1 MGPPKIFGA
10 GLPKICPCSQE
21 PALGVIEK
29 LPSSCPVYG
38 PRLAPPSDENVT
50 VAFAGPHTN
59 PQRTNAKPDLKVV
72 VINGPF
78 TEFAPVSNG
87 NITEQMRPAG
97 STPDPLRIAGVSGE
111 EHAKIALFSRSPF
124 QRNPVLQIDHRSQ
137 QNKKQNVSVSTAAIP
152 HNKSLVVN
160 RTSLPRQN
168 TSILTVQ
175 VSLIHAYPNSLACH
189 VQHFA
194 RKKLNSSGSIDSFAL
209 VKFDGS
215 CHGLSETGHRTHSI
229 SLPASRAGRRKLSVT
244 LANGFSMLFTSS
256 VTLFLLQLLA
266 AVNRFPCAIS
276 VLASGRANGRPRG
289 CDASSARG

>member
-21 PALGVIEK
+21 PALVVIEK

-97 STPDPLRIAGVSGE
+97 STPDSLRIAGVSGE
-111 EHAKIALFSRSPF
+111 EHAKIALFSRSSF
-124 QRNPVLQIDHRSQ
+124 QRNPILQIDHWSQ
-137 QNKKQNVSVSTAAIP
+137 QKTKCIDFHDCHPPRQITRRKQDQFTQ
-152 HNKSLVVN
+152 
-160 RTSLPRQN
+160 QN

-175 VSLIHAYPNSLACH
+175 VSLIHTYPNSLACH

-194 RKKLNSSGSIDSFAL
+194 RKKLSSSGSIDSFAL

-229 SLPASRAGRRKLSVT
+229 SLPASRAGAGSC
-244 LANGFSMLFTSS
+244 
-256 VTLFLLQLLA
+256 
-266 AVNRFPCAIS
+266 P
-276 VLASGRANGRPRG
+276 
-289 CDASSARG
+289 